1 MLTII
6 NGLIYVT
13 KRRSEK
19 EEGEE
24 GEEEGRGSRRRGEG
38 RRKIKREI
46 RGMTFKDWSRNQ

>member
-13 KRRSEK
+13 KRRSKK